1 MQLMGSC
8 QNLWFNLRMNIRNLI
23 LIFSSI
29 MIGFC
34 LTLYFQSENSVQS
47 MNFEQYKNLN
57 YNESRS
63 HSLAEFNEKIV
74 PHRLEDLISEVYEKN
89 RLLGEKT
96 RVMEIGFGN
105 GRALMELKKLFPEIE
120 FYGINKEKTHTFY
133 RRESFILTA
142 LKFDIMTKLE
152 AEDRGLP
159 YVVFQDLD
167 FGQRIPY
174 AENKFDVIYSQE
186 TIPHIRYTFELFN
199 EIMRV
204 LKKGGTSIH
213 TDLSGVNIFA
223 RGVIISLKEA
233 SKEFRKRGIE
243 FYVLDNAQSVRFKKP
258 DFNAIFPVT
267 PHQPIPLKLSDL
279 SIEMRRPEMSYNLN
293 F

>member
-1 MQLMGSC
+1 
-8 QNLWFNLRMNIRNLI
+8 
-23 LIFSSI
+23 
-29 MIGFC
+29 
-34 LTLYFQSENSVQS
+34 

-57 YNESRS
+57 YNEARS

-74 PHRLEDLISEVYEKN
+74 PHRLEDLISEIYERN

-105 GRALMELKKLFPEIE
+105 GRALMELKKLFPDIE

-142 LKFDIMTKLE
+142 LKFNIMTKLE
-152 AEDRGLP
+152 AEDLGLP

-186 TIPHIRYTFELFN
+186 TLSYVRYTFELFN

-213 TDLSGVNIFA
+213 TDLTGVNVFS

-233 SKEFRKRGIE
+233 SKEIRKRGIE
-243 FYVLDNAQSVRFKKP
+243 FYVLENPQSIRFKKP
-258 DFNAIFPVT
+258 DFNAVFPLT
-267 PHQPIPLKLSDL
+267 PHQMIPLKLDNL
-279 SIEMRRPEMSYNLN
+279 SLEQRRPEMSYNLN

>member
-8 QNLWFNLRMNIRNLI
+8 QNLWFNLRMNLRNLI
-23 LIFSSI
+23 IIFSTI
-29 MIGFC
+29 IVGFC
-34 LTLYFQSENSVQS
+34 LTLLFQTENSVQS
-47 MNFEQYKNLN
+47 MYFEQYKNLH

-74 PHRLEDLISEVYEKN
+74 PHHLEDLISEVYEKN
-89 RLLGEKT
+89 RLLGLKT

-105 GRALMELKKLFPEIE
+105 GRALMELKKLFPDIE
-120 FYGINKEKTHTFY
+120 FYGINKEKTRTFY

-142 LKFDIMTKLE
+142 LKFNIMTKLE
-152 AEDRGLP
+152 AEDKGLP

-174 AENKFDVIYSQE
+174 DENKFDVIYSQE
-186 TIPHIRYTFELFN
+186 TLTHIRYTFELFN

-204 LKKGGTSIH
+204 LKKEGTSIH
-213 TDLSGVNIFA
+213 TDLSGVNLFA
-223 RGVIISLKEA
+223 RGVNISLKEA
-233 SKEFRKRGIE
+233 SKEIRKRGIE
-243 FYVLDNAQSVRFKKP
+243 FYVLENPQSIRFKKP
-258 DFNAIFPVT
+258 DFNAVFPVT
-267 PHQPIPLKLSDL
+267 PHQAIPLKLDNL

>member
-8 QNLWFNLRMNIRNLI
+8 QNLWFNLRMNFRTFII
-23 LIFSSI
+23 IISTI

-34 LTLYFQSENSVQS
+34 LTLFFQTNNTDHS

-63 HSLAEFNEKIV
+63 HSLAEFNEKII
-74 PHRLEDLISEVYEKN
+74 PHRLEDLISEIYERN

-142 LKFDIMTKLE
+142 LKFNIMTKVE
-152 AEDRGLP
+152 AEDLGLP

-174 AENKFDVIYSQE
+174 AENKFDLIYSQE
-186 TIPHIRYTFELFN
+186 TLSHIRYTFELLN

-204 LKKGGTSIH
+204 LKKGGTSVH
-213 TDLSGVNIFA
+213 TDLLGVNVFA
-223 RGVIISLKEA
+223 KGVIVSLKEA
-233 SKEFRKRGIE
+233 SKEIRKRGIE
-243 FYVLDNAQSVRFKKP
+243 FYVLENPQSIRFKKP

-267 PHQPIPLKLSDL
+267 PHQAIPLKLDNI
-279 SIEMRRPEMSYNLN
+279 SIEQRRPEMSYNLN